1 MKMGEIY
8 LRYAQTTVGD
18 LGLRLGRSALAS
30 APDLLLRNGPSLNAD
45 PPDLAAKQL
54 MIDLLEKQ

>member
-30 APDLLLRNGPSLNAD
+30 APDLSTRALATFAARKLLACARRPA
-45 PPDLAAKQL
+45 
-54 MIDLLEKQ
+54 